1 MTAGT
6 YNHPGKGSPF
16 DEQSKEYRDN
26 LKESMKNRNFSARGD
41 R

>member
-16 DEQSKEYRDN
+16 DEQSKEYRDQIQQDPQHGR
-26 LKESMKNRNFSARGD
+26 MRGG